1 MTMFGLPKNP
11 SAELWDGPR
20 TGLDGMMQKFGAD
33 EVFYHVDERLTD
45 CQFQLN

>member
-33 EVFYHVDERLTD
+33 EVYREGWKNVDI
-45 CQFQLN
+45 